1 MSFARRAE
9 QIALTSDKHHLRGP
23 GVAPEAAGSSY
34 AARLAAD
41 GTMMQSGTL
50 SPLAYGTA
58 EVPGLPPRP
67 PHEHAAYGV
76 PSGTSSAAAYAPV
89 GEDATFSP
97 PAELRADGAYI
108 YPESVSYTHLTLP
121 TTPYV

>member
-1 MSFARRAE
+1 
-9 QIALTSDKHHLRGP
+9 
-23 GVAPEAAGSSY
+23 
-34 AARLAAD
+34 
-41 GTMMQSGTL
+41 MMQSGTL

-108 YPESVSYTHLTLP
+108 YPEYAPLASPPPPPAASVSELASP
-121 TTPYV
+121 RA